1 VELPAQPLNL
11 ESVSALARSASV
23 GLWHEMIRYL
33 TKLAGCPPWLD
44 EHRAGP
50 LNMEVTRGLHSLR
63 NLAPTK
69 KSIESGFED
78 NTVRV
83 LTHVSPESITCG
95 VTVVNLGVLRFL
107 WNDCSSEI
115 PSSASDT
122 GSNVKKPLSSLW
134 PRWVP
139 CAANTLHLAIK
150 AALGAMGETATARVK
165 RRSELYRSSATRP
178 RIGNPAA
185 ADVLERVRKISNHF
199 HKSSDS
205 IDMLHSV
212 PFPGDGEPRQ
222 LITESPGRCGSTYSA
237 LV

>member
-1 VELPAQPLNL
+1 
-11 ESVSALARSASV
+11 
-23 GLWHEMIRYL
+23 
-33 TKLAGCPPWLD
+33 
-44 EHRAGP
+44 
-50 LNMEVTRGLHSLR
+50 MEVTRGVHSLG
-63 NLAPTK
+63 NLAPAK
-69 KSIESGFED
+69 MSIESGFED

-95 VTVVNLGVLRFL
+95 VTIVNLGVLVFL

-115 PSSASDT
+115 SSSTLDT

-139 CAANTLHLAIK
+139 CAEDTLHLAIK
-150 AALGAMGETATARVK
+150 AALGPTGETATARVK
-165 RRSELYRSSATRP
+165 RRSELSRSSATR
-178 RIGNPAA
+178 RSIGNPAA

-205 IDMLHSV
+205 FEMLHSV
-212 PFPGDGEPRQ
+212 PFPGDGEPRK